1 MTGEELLNHG
11 QDQEGMEEALAN
23 SNPIISSSALL
34 GQIPQQERE
43 EEITREDTQRN

>member
-1 MTGEELLNHG
+1 MTREELLNHG
-11 QDQEGMEEALAN
+11 QDQEGKEEALAN
-23 SNPIISSSALL
+23 TNPIIPSSTLI